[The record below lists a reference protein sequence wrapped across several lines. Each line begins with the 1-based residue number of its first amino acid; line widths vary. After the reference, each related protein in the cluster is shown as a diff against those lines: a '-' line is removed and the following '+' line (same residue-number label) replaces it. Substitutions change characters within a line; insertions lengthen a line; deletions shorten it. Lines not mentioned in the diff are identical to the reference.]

1 MKDARHAWR
10 HTRKDEFSI
19 TIGHGIKRSIVTLKG
34 TYTVKDRQMNLFIG
48 AHLIADAQDPF
59 NLSPW
64 LENDFQIVR
73 KIFRFNLAVSLF
85 IHGYDAGHPGG
96 WWEGKPTVAVRCNQQ
111 LRTATPFQ
119 ICVTKPEGVI
129 IRDNQ
134 SHLRADCRL
143 AVGGKNDDATE
154 ARRLVRKP
162 GRWMF

>member
-1 MKDARHAWR
+1 
-10 HTRKDEFSI
+10 
-19 TIGHGIKRSIVTLKG
+19 
-34 TYTVKDRQMNLFIG
+34 MNLFIG

-64 LENDFQIVR
+64 LDDFQIVR

-134 SHLRADCRL
+134 SRLRADCRL
-143 AVGGKNDDATE
+143 AVGKNDDATE
-154 ARRLVRKP
+154 AGQTGQEARTIRLIARCRNNTQKSWRDDSSAASA
-162 GRWMF
+162 GSADGFG